1 LAGDARVAFYVC
13 LNIEHMPHRQPIDEH
28 LGGHASLVPDPLNY
42 GWRDYG
48 PRIAIWR
55 LIESLDRHG
64 IRASALVNSEGAP
77 RYPQTIEAGP
87 ARGWAWFTHG
97 GTNSRL
103 QTCMTAEQERVG
115 PTEVVASD

>member
-87 ARGWAWFTHG
+87 ARGWAWLTHG

-115 PTEVVASD
+115 LTEVVASD